1 MVGDLRNLF
10 GSCLSRLLD
19 DDGKAQEF
27 YGLNFFDN
35 D

>member
-19 DDGKAQEF
+19 DGKAQEF